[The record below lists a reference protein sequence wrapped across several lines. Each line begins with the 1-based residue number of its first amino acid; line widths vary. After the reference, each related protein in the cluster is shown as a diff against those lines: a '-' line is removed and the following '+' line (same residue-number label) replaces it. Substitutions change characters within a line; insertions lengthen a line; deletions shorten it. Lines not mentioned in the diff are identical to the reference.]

1 MQIVDAKRTSWFDMI
16 TQYSAIFGHHQVQG
30 RVDAA
35 LCAWAVRTVSDL
47 TRLLETVLPNVVEFN
62 AIATIMEQVLFF
74 GGSLGRVGVD
84 FRGLVLVIFQSHV
97 VARVTTQWTD
107 AVDAFDAALSMQ
119 GGGAIMIQSFRPVS
133 TPVDPTGGDSSVAP
147 PSIMTFP
154 ALAQLTNAI
163 LTSFNDLRL
172 CALLSLQYRLSL
184 CLQQSM
190 ARVVVA
196 VGAFC
201 RRHALTPDE
210 VADNMGGGGGQSSK
224 VPLEVQVFRLI
235 QVMHTAWVPY
245 IIRSFHKLFTEP
257 KGRQMPTALDEAN
270 GPQEHTSS
278 PLPRRHKT
286 LELVLDDE
294 SDEPEVPDVGKR
306 RDIGGLPSQ
315 GVTKSSYS
323 GVAVEM
329 VLPSTSETLR
339 FAGGPQLAATQ
350 TQYIEDLIRDFFR
363 TYQITAALDAF
374 ECERPI
380 VDASKALDR
389 GSLGLDVTD
398 GGGYGQSRLES
409 FVQSWNQV
417 EHGVEFVKQPTA
429 RKPKKKKTPPPS
441 ALAISPLP
449 TGTAPP
455 VPEVNEPV
463 AEWDLG
469 VPGCTPKPRIHDLKS
484 FGFDDVDDLSCPTS
498 PGVATPSSPVLDK
511 LAQRSKT
518 TTSSSQGKK
527 VSIGE
532 DGSTPKKQ
540 YIFYRETPPSFV
552 TESEEAAREV
562 MEKLSLDPQ
571 YDIVPP
577 EAQQRFVELSSS
589 EVSKYA
595 VGKRVEG
602 LGATRSICGIVSKTF
617 GSKLCGTSGPG
628 TIVIDTQP
636 EVDASPVPSAT
647 GLTCATSFS
656 AEDEALIDALLES
669 N

>member
-1 MQIVDAKRTSWFDMI
+1 MS
-16 TQYSAIFGHHQVQG
+16 
-30 RVDAA
+30 
-35 LCAWAVRTVSDL
+35 
-47 TRLLETVLPNVVEFN
+47 
-62 AIATIMEQVLFF
+62 
-74 GGSLGRVGVD
+74 
-84 FRGLVLVIFQSHV
+84 
-97 VARVTTQWTD
+97 
-107 AVDAFDAALSMQ
+107 
-119 GGGAIMIQSFRPVS
+119 
-133 TPVDPTGGDSSVAP
+133 
-147 PSIMTFP
+147 
-154 ALAQLTNAI
+154 
-163 LTSFNDLRL
+163 
-172 CALLSLQYRLSL
+172 
-184 CLQQSM
+184 
-190 ARVVVA
+190 
-196 VGAFC
+196 
-201 RRHALTPDE
+201 
-210 VADNMGGGGGQSSK
+210 
-224 VPLEVQVFRLI
+224 
-235 QVMHTAWVPY
+235 AWV
-245 IIRSFHKLFTEP
+245 
-257 KGRQMPTALDEAN
+257 D

-306 RDIGGLPSQ
+306 GDVGGLPSQ

-374 ECERPI
+374 ECERQPPNI
-380 VDASKALDR
+380 APPPQYLVHPNN
-389 GSLGLDVTD
+389 GTMFVE
-398 GGGYGQSRLES
+398 YGQSRLES

-441 ALAISPLP
+441 ALAIPSLP
-449 TGTAPP
+449 TGAAPP

-511 LAQRSKT
+511 LVQRSKT

-589 EVSKYA
+589 DVSKYA
-595 VGKRVEG
+595 VGKVRHESRVEG

-628 TIVIDTQP
+628 TIVIDTQVGFKSSKTN
-636 EVDASPVPSAT
+636 E
-647 GLTCATSFS
+647 SF
-656 AEDEALIDALLES
+656 
-669 N
+669 